1 MPSTIQRVTKPNQ
14 PSMRRSTIVNSTVIG
29 ILYFSQHG
37 FNSLFFLSD
46 LIFVH
51 GIGTKAG
58 GSELAET
65 QRKLMEQVSA
75 ASANLIEFAKAFVAA
90 AWLKHFGAEMVA
102 KDIVT
107 VSDAP
112 NVDEVWLPFFV
123 EVPSGD
129 QLGGPDA

>member
-1 MPSTIQRVTKPNQ
+1 
-14 PSMRRSTIVNSTVIG
+14 
-29 ILYFSQHG
+29 
-37 FNSLFFLSD
+37 
-46 LIFVH
+46 
-51 GIGTKAG
+51 
-58 GSELAET
+58 
-65 QRKLMEQVSA
+65 MEQASA

-129 QLGGPDA
+129 QRGGPDA